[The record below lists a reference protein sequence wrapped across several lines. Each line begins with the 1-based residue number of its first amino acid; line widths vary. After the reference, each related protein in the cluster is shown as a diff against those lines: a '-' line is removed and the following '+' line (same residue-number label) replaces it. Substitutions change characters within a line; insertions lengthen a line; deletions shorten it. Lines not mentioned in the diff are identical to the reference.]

1 MKKRRILDLLV
12 GAAEIVV
19 ALTISVLVFLI
30 LYAATLAWMGIGTAE
45 AELMRW
51 PVAYVD
57 VQADSYLN
65 VRETPGGEKTQFVL
79 RCREDVVLLM
89 QQDGWALVIRPDK
102 VGQGQPLGWACM
114 DYLHCYREF
123 LWALPDEKEK
133 DA

>member
-1 MKKRRILDLLV
+1 MKNRILRLLY
-12 GAAEIVV
+12 GGAEIVV

-30 LYAATLAWMGIGTAE
+30 LYAATLACMGIGTAE
-45 AELMRW
+45 AEIVRW

-57 VQADSYLN
+57 VKADSYLY

-102 VGQGQPLGWACM
+102 VGEGQPLGWACM
-114 DYLHCYREF
+114 DYLHCYREY
-123 LWALPDEKEK
+123 LWEIEKEK

>member
-1 MKKRRILDLLV
+1 MKKRILDWLE
-12 GAAEIVV
+12 GAAEVILLLAIGLLLFV
-19 ALTISVLVFLI
+19 I
-30 LYAATLAWMGIGTAE
+30 LYAATLACMGIGTAE
-45 AELMRW
+45 AEIVRW

-57 VQADSYLN
+57 VKADSYLY

-102 VGQGQPLGWACM
+102 VGEGQPLGWACM
-114 DYLHCYREF
+114 DYLHCYREY
-123 LWALPDEKEK
+123 LWELEKEK

>member
-1 MKKRRILDLLV
+1 MKKRILDWLE
-12 GAAEIVV
+12 GAAEVILLLAIGLLLFV
-19 ALTISVLVFLI
+19 I
-30 LYAATLAWMGIGTAE
+30 LYAATLTCMGIGTAE
-45 AELMRW
+45 AEIVRW

-57 VQADSYLN
+57 VKADSYLY

-102 VGQGQPLGWACM
+102 VGEGQPLGWACM
-114 DYLHCYREF
+114 DYLHCYREY
-123 LWALPDEKEK
+123 LWEIEKEK

>member
-1 MKKRRILDLLV
+1 MKKRILRLLYD
-12 GAAEIVV
+12 GAEIVV

-30 LYAATLAWMGIGTAE
+30 LYAATLACMGIGTAE
-45 AELMRW
+45 AEIVRW

-57 VQADSYLN
+57 VKADSYLY
-65 VRETPGGEKTQFVL
+65 VREPPGGEKTQFVL

-102 VGQGQPLGWACM
+102 VGEGQPLGWACM
-114 DYLHCYREF
+114 DYLHCYREY
-123 LWALPDEKEK
+123 LWELEKEK

>member
-1 MKKRRILDLLV
+1 MKKRILDWLE
-12 GAAEIVV
+12 GAAEVILLLAIGLLLFV
-19 ALTISVLVFLI
+19 I
-30 LYAATLAWMGIGTAE
+30 LYAATLACMGIGTAK
-45 AELMRW
+45 AEIVRW

-57 VQADSYLN
+57 VNADSYLN

-102 VGQGQPLGWACM
+102 VGKGQPLGWACM
-114 DYLHCYREF
+114 DYLHVYREY
-123 LWALPDEKEK
+123 LLLQPEGNEK